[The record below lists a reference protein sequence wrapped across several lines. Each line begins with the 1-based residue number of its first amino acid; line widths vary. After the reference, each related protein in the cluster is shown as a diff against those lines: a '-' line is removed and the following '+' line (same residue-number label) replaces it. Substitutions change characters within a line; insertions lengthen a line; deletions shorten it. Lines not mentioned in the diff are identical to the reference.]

1 MRKLVMLFTAICL
14 FLSHLYAQNRTVTG
28 KVTDEK
34 GNPVPSASV
43 LIKGTRMGTTTKQD
57 GTYSL
62 AVPDNAKTLVISS
75 INMEEVQVD
84 IGSKSVINV
93 SLQTS
98 GRSLQEVVITSLG
111 IARDKRS
118 LGYATQNLKGEE
130 LANRGEVNIVSALQ
144 GKVAGVNI
152 TNASG
157 GAGASVN
164 INIRGITSFT
174 GSNQPLFVIDGIP
187 VSNDVDRTNSGPNGT
202 LGDNQPANRA
212 LDIDM
217 NNVESVNILKGP
229 AAAALYGS
237 RASAGAIIIT
247 TKKGSSARG
256 KAEVVLNSNFS
267 IQNAFGL
274 PKVQNMYGE
283 GTNGVFNPT
292 SNNSFGPKFGSTP
305 NLANGLLLGA
315 AANINNVNYAAG
327 QTFPYEAFADN
338 INDFFRQGS
347 IAENEITITSG
358 DAQRNQILSLGNV
371 IQNGILYNTFLKRTN
386 LRFGAN
392 TVVGTKMKIGGS
404 ITYTNTFQRGTIGG
418 NNSGLASLLGL
429 ARNIDLTSY
438 KVNGTYK
445 KADGTNNYPFAGV
458 DNPYFDQFENPLNS
472 YLNRFTGNTNVSYDL
487 LSWLN
492 ISYRA
497 GGDIYTDRRKQVF
510 AISSNRV
517 PAGNVRDEM
526 FFRNEI
532 NGDLIIRGTRNN
544 LFTHGLSLT
553 ALVGQNINQRKFQD
567 IAVQADQ
574 LTVPGF
580 YNAING
586 GVFSVG
592 SGENSTLRRLVGYY
606 GQASFNYKNYA
617 FFEFTGRADNS
628 STLPKNKNTYFY
640 PSANVA
646 FVFTDALKINSKI
659 LSYGKI
665 RASYAKVGRDADP
678 YLLNNVYV
686 NGAFGNNVANFVFP
700 FGSVGGF
707 AASSRLS
714 DTIPLSPEFTTSYE
728 VGINLQFFNNRASI
742 DATYYSEDS
751 KSQILNVSVAPSS
764 GFRTY
769 TTNIG
774 ELTNKGFEVNISAT
788 VIKTRDLTWDVSG
801 NFTRQRN
808 MVVSIAPGVDN
819 TAIPGSAFIGSIPS
833 FKVGYHYGV
842 IIGGVIPRS
851 PDGQRLINPS
861 TGTYQPTVAGE
872 VLADPNPD
880 YQFGF
885 TNTLNYKGFNLGCT
899 FDFTKGGQVLS
910 FTAATYKSRGALDI
924 TAVDREQPH
933 ILPGVIL
940 DPASA
945 KYYPNNIQIS
955 GQAYWQALGGLQSEF
970 NVYDATVFHLRELTL
985 GYTFPS
991 EITNHLKL
999 AGLRFVLFAR
1009 NVFYVAPNA
1018 PIDPQLN
1025 TQGAG
1030 NIRGLDLQGTPNAR
1044 SIGAS
1049 LKLTI

>member
-1 MRKLVMLFTAICL
+1 MRKLLL
-14 FLSHLYAQNRTVTG
+14 LSMAVVLALGQLYAQQRTITG
-28 KVTDEK
+28 KVTDDK
-34 GNPVPSASV
+34 GNAVANASV
-43 LIKGTRMGTTTKQD
+43 LVKGTQTGTITKID
-57 GTYSL
+57 GTYAL
-62 AVPDNAKTLVISS
+62 NVPANAKSLVFSS
-75 INMEEVQVD
+75 INMEETQVD
-84 IGSKSVINV
+84 IGNRSVINI
-93 SLQTS
+93 SLQVT
-98 GRSLQEVVITSLG
+98 GKSLQEVVVTALG

-118 LGYATQNLKGEE
+118 LGYASQNIKGEE
-130 LANRGEVNIVSALQ
+130 LANRGEVNLVNALQ
-144 GKVAGVNI
+144 GKVAGLNI

-157 GAGASVN
+157 AAGASVN

-187 VSNDVDRTNSGPNGT
+187 ISNDVDRTNSGPNGT

-256 KAEVVLNSNFS
+256 KAEIILNSDFS
-267 IQNAFGL
+267 IQSAFGL
-274 PKVQNMYGE
+274 PKLQNIYGE
-283 GTNGVFNPT
+283 GTNGVFNAT

-305 NLANGLLLGA
+305 SLANGLLLGLP
-315 AANINNVNYAAG
+315 ANVNNVSYTAG
-327 QTFPYEAFADN
+327 QTFPYQAFPDN
-338 INDFFRQGS
+338 INDFFRHATT
-347 IAENEITITSG
+347 AENNITITSG
-358 DAQRNQILSLGNV
+358 DAVRNQILTLGNV
-371 IQNGILYNTFLKRTN
+371 TQKGVLYNTFLKRTD

-392 TVVGTKMKIGGS
+392 APVGSKMKIGGS
-404 ITYTNTFQRGTIGG
+404 ITYTNTSQRGAIGG

-438 KVNGTYK
+438 RVNGTYK
-445 KADGTNNYPFAGV
+445 NLNGTNNYPFSGV
-458 DNPYFDQFENPLNS
+458 DNPYFDQFENPLTSN
-472 YLNRFTGNTNVSYDL
+472 LNRFTGNINVGYDAF
-487 LSWLN
+487 SWLN

-497 GGDIYTDRRKQVF
+497 GGDIYTDRRKQIF
-510 AISSNRV
+510 AISANRV
-517 PAGNVRDEM
+517 PAGNVREEM
-526 FFRNEI
+526 FFRNEM
-532 NGDLIIRGTRNN
+532 NGDLIIRATKNN
-544 LFTHGLSLT
+544 LFIHDLSLI
-553 ALVGQNINQRKFQD
+553 ALVGQNINQRRFQD
-567 IAVQADQ
+567 IAVQGDQ
-574 LTVPGF
+574 LSVPGF
-580 YNAING
+580 YNVGNG
-586 GVFSVG
+586 AVFSVG
-592 SGENSTLRRLVGYY
+592 SGETSTLRRLLGYY
-606 GQASFNYKNYA
+606 GQTSFNFRNYA
-617 FFEFTGRADNS
+617 FLELTGRADRS

-640 PSANVA
+640 PSANIS
-646 FVFTDALKINSKI
+646 FVFTDALKINSDFF
-659 LSYGKI
+659 SYGKI

-686 NGAFGNNVANFVFP
+686 NGAFGNNVASFTFP
-700 FGSVGGF
+700 FGATGGF
-707 AASSRLS
+707 GASSRLS

-728 VGINLQFFNNRASI
+728 AGINLQFFKNRASL
-742 DATYYSEDS
+742 DVTYFSEDS

-774 ELTNKGFEVNISAT
+774 ELTNKGIEVTASAT
-788 VIKTRDLTWDVSG
+788 VIRARDFTWDLNA
-801 NFTRQRN
+801 NFTKLKN
-808 MVVSIAPGVDN
+808 KVVSIAPGVDN
-819 TAIPGSAFIGSIPS
+819 SQIPGSAFIGSIPS
-833 FKVGYHYGV
+833 FKVGYPYGV
-842 IIGGVIPRS
+842 IIGGTIPRS
-851 PDGQRLINPS
+851 PSGERLINPS
-861 TGTYQPTVAGE
+861 TGTYQPTVAGN

-880 YQFGF
+880 YQFGI
-885 TNTLNYKGFNLGCT
+885 TNILSYKGFNLGCT

-940 DPASA
+940 DAASG

-985 GYTFPS
+985 GYNVPNK
-991 EITNHLKL
+991 ITNNLKL
-999 AGLRFVLFAR
+999 AGIRFGLFAR

-1030 NIRGLDLQGTPNAR
+1030 NIRGLDLQGSPNVR
-1044 SIGAS
+1044 SIGAN
-1049 LKLTI
+1049 LKITI